1 MKKKIKDL
9 ISEEELRQY
18 FYEWLDEYLTEKAE
32 GEAQSNSQ
40 DEYIERPSPHYLSE
54 YGKYL
59 VKTPMTLSR
68 IDTQQLK
75 ALHRLMVMAERGL
88 LDKNLANL
96 LIRSY
101 LKLKVSVKG
110 RGREDLKY
118 IARFGSQRQETTILT
133 RAKAKEDIL

>member
-1 MKKKIKDL
+1 MKKKLTDL

-18 FYEWLDEYLTEKAE
+18 FYQWLADYLTEKAE
-32 GEAQSNSQ
+32 GETQSNEYS
-40 DEYIERPSPHYLSE
+40 EYIERPSPHYLSE
-54 YGKYL
+54 YGKYM
-59 VKTPMTLSR
+59 VKTPLTLSS
-68 IDTQQLK
+68 IDIYQLK
-75 ALHRLMVMAERGL
+75 AIHRLMVMSEIGIL
-88 LDKNLANL
+88 NKNIANL
-96 LIRSY
+96 IIRSY